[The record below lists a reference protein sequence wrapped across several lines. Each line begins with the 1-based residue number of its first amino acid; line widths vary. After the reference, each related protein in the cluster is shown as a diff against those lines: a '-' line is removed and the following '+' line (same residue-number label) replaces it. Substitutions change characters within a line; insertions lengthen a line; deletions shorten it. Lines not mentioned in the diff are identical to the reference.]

1 MTVIY
6 LVRHGKTDDSG
17 NRITGYRTGI
27 HLNEEGVQQAS
38 RTAEFLH
45 HSPICAVYSSPLER
59 TMETA
64 AIIASK
70 HNLAVHPIDSLKE
83 IDFGD
88 YQGKGEEL
96 AKDHLW
102 NLFQQEPGGV
112 EFPHGE
118 SVKDAQQRFINGLH
132 SILQSHKESDEIV
145 VVSHC
150 EVLRLGLASAL
161 HIPLNDYSKLTID
174 TGSVSKLNW
183 NDDQAEICF
192 TNLFPN
198 S

>member
-6 LVRHGKTDDSG
+6 LVRHGKTEDSG
-17 NRITGYRTGI
+17 NRITGYRAGI
-27 HLNEEGVQQAS
+27 HLNEEGIQQAS
-38 RTAEFLH
+38 RVAEFLH

-59 TMETA
+59 GMETA

-88 YQGKGEEL
+88 YQGKGEDL

-102 NLFQQEPGGV
+102 NLFSKNLP
-112 EFPHGE
+112 
-118 SVKDAQQRFINGLH
+118 
-132 SILQSHKESDEIV
+132 
-145 VVSHC
+145 
-150 EVLRLGLASAL
+150 VLNFR
-161 HIPLNDYSKLTID
+161 
-174 TGSVSKLNW
+174 TGSPFGTLNK
-183 NDDQAEICF
+183 DSLTDF
-192 TNLFPN
+192 TQSFNPTRNLMK